1 MNGGMK
7 AHKTRAQIEAE
18 IREHARQMEA
28 NAREREQ
35 KDMAY
40 LLRKKG
46 YSPHH
51 AAALMKEGMGIYEL
65 EERLKDPN
73 DLARTHGFKRKV

>member
-51 AAALMKEGMGIYEL
+51 AAGPKARASRARAPKRSWLDKALGWL
-65 EERLKDPN
+65 R
-73 DLARTHGFKRKV
+73 